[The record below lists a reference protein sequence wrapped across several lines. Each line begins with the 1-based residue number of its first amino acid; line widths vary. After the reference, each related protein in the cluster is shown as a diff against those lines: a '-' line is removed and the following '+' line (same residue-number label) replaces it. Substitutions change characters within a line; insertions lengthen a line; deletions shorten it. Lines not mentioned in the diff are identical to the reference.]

1 MERQKL
7 RSELE
12 NQGILAPGS
21 YAEAAKKGI
30 LGELQEAG
38 IIQSSAKDEK
48 YTLSSGSPVRRPP
61 PRLTQL
67 PPLKTQPSPIR
78 DVSLPRGKDFSFV
91 DYGRPAAMEKMGFSA
106 ELASSNGGPMAHRT
120 TSLEEEKENDEFF
133 TTFRGERIGEV
144 NLLKMKLFDLDML

>member
-30 LGELQEAG
+30 LGELQDAG
-38 IIQSSAKDEK
+38 IIQPSAKDEK

-91 DYGRPAAMEKMGFSA
+91 DYGRPAAMEKIRFSA
-106 ELASSNGGPMAHRT
+106 ELANGGPMINRT